1 MRAIRVFAPVLAG
14 ILGLVSCNS
23 DPNVAKKRYLDMGN
37 KYFALGKYKNADIMY
52 RRALEKDKLFG
63 EAYYQLAIT
72 NLKEGSLNGAVP
84 NFRKAVDLL
93 KIQDPHHWDA
103 LMHVTDIYLAVAH
116 DPQHLKDAETNI
128 NLLLTHDPNSFDGHR
143 MKGDLNYV
151 RAIEDVRHA
160 NRDAGKA
167 ELTDAV
173 AEYHKA
179 DAVKPGEEG
188 VIMQLAKCAVLEGNA
203 ADAETLYQKV
213 IATNKTFQQ
222 PYNDLFRLYMVEGK
236 KDQAEQL
243 LKTAF
248 QNNPKQYNF
257 LTQRAYL
264 YSVEN
269 RRQDMLDVLQE
280 IKAHSKDFPK
290 AYQVVGD
297 FYIRLND
304 PDSAIREFRE
314 GISKD
319 SAAKATYQKDI
330 IAVLMAQRKRGEA
343 AEINQQILKD
353 NPNDGDARSLEA
365 SFMLDKG
372 DVTRALAELQ
382 SVVTHSPD
390 NVVARYNLGRAHLS
404 RNEPEQAR
412 QAFQKA
418 IELNPNYIPARLAL
432 AQLLVT
438 RGDFDAALKEAAET
452 VRIDRNNKYAPLIQS
467 AALMGQKKYEEART
481 LLNAML
487 AKDPNSPD
495 VLFQLG
501 VINLAQGKYKE
512 ANEAF
517 KRTYDLNPA
526 NSRGLMG
533 MVESDMAQTKPDEA
547 IKILEAEAAKAPNR
561 LDLLRALGNTE
572 VRVGRY
578 DVALGYFNRVLNA
591 LDKDSKVRGDIY
603 MRIGE
608 TYRRKGDYQN
618 SIKALQEARKFLP
631 DNPIVLSTL
640 ALVLDAAGQ
649 YEQANQV
656 YMTVIKINPN
666 DPVSLNNAAFLME
679 EHGGDLDQ
687 ALTMAQKA
695 KQLLPDLAEV
705 SDTLGAIYLR
715 KHLNGDA
722 VDIFKDLVAK
732 VPTSSTYH
740 YHLGRAYYAQGDKTK
755 ATAQLN
761 LALKYSPTPT
771 EKGQI
776 QELLLKSQ

>member
-487 AKDPNSPD
+487 TKDPNSPD

>member
-1 MRAIRVFAPVLAG
+1 M
-14 ILGLVSCNS
+14 
-23 DPNVAKKRYLDMGN
+23 
-37 KYFALGKYKNADIMY
+37 
-52 RRALEKDKLFG
+52 
-63 EAYYQLAIT
+63 
-72 NLKEGSLNGAVP
+72 
-84 NFRKAVDLL
+84 
-93 KIQDPHHWDA
+93 
-103 LMHVTDIYLAVAH
+103 
-116 DPQHLKDAETNI
+116 
-128 NLLLTHDPNSFDGHR
+128 LT
-143 MKGDLNYV
+143 
-151 RAIEDVRHA
+151 
-160 NRDAGKA
+160 
-167 ELTDAV
+167 
-173 AEYHKA
+173 
-179 DAVKPGEEG
+179 
-188 VIMQLAKCAVLEGNA
+188 
-203 ADAETLYQKV
+203 
-213 IATNKTFQQ
+213 
-222 PYNDLFRLYMVEGK
+222 
-236 KDQAEQL
+236 
-243 LKTAF
+243 
-248 QNNPKQYNF
+248 
-257 LTQRAYL
+257 
-264 YSVEN
+264 
-269 RRQDMLDVLQE
+269 
-280 IKAHSKDFPK
+280 
-290 AYQVVGD
+290 
-297 FYIRLND
+297 
-304 PDSAIREFRE
+304 
-314 GISKD
+314 
-319 SAAKATYQKDI
+319 
-330 IAVLMAQRKRGEA
+330 
-343 AEINQQILKD
+343 
-353 NPNDGDARSLEA
+353 
-365 SFMLDKG
+365 
-372 DVTRALAELQ
+372 
-382 SVVTHSPD
+382 
-390 NVVARYNLGRAHLS
+390 
-404 RNEPEQAR
+404 
-412 QAFQKA
+412 
-418 IELNPNYIPARLAL
+418 
-432 AQLLVT
+432 
-438 RGDFDAALKEAAET
+438 
-452 VRIDRNNKYAPLIQS
+452 
-467 AALMGQKKYEEART
+467 
-481 LLNAML
+481 
-487 AKDPNSPD
+487 KDPNSPD

-656 YMTVIKINPN
+656 YMTVIKINPD